1 MNIEEIKTNF
11 TFVGESTYH
20 NSIQIGSNEQMC
32 DLYFDSSK
40 GNVNPEQIAVYTHF
54 IENYSTILNA
64 VQRRLNEN
72 LPRKFENQISEIRDA
87 KLVPEIINVPFS
99 QENYDLVLVFGIKL
113 KWFLFLK
120 KDYGFR
126 VELKQGKIQSL
137 VFKNDTTLPN

>member
-11 TFVGESTYH
+11 AFVGDSTYH
-20 NSIQIGSNEQMC
+20 NSIQIGRNGQMC
-32 DLYFDSSK
+32 DIFIESSN
-40 GNVNPEQIAVYTHF
+40 GNINPEQIVVYNQF
-54 IENYSTILNA
+54 IENHSTILNT
-64 VQRRLNEN
+64 VQHYLIDN
-72 LPRKFENQISEIRDA
+72 LLQKFENQKSEVRDV

-99 QENYDLVLVFGIKL
+99 QENNDLVLVFGIKL

-137 VFKNDTTLPN
+137 VFKDDTTTPN

>member
-11 TFVGESTYH
+11 AFVGESTYH
-20 NSIQIGSNEQMC
+20 NSIQIGRNEQMC
-32 DLYFDSSK
+32 DLYIESSK
-40 GNVNPEQIAVYTHF
+40 GNINPEQIAVYNQF
-54 IENYSTILNA
+54 IENYSTILNT
-64 VQRRLNEN
+64 VQRHLIDN
-72 LPRKFENQISEIRDA
+72 LPQKFENQITEVRDA

-99 QENYDLVLVFGIKL
+99 LENYDLVLVFGIKL

-137 VFKNDTTLPN
+137 VFKNDITTPN

>member
-1 MNIEEIKTNF
+1 VNIEEIKTNF
-11 TFVGESTYH
+11 AFVGESTYH

-32 DLYFDSSK
+32 DLYIESSK
-40 GNVNPEQIAVYTHF
+40 GNINPEQIAVYNQF
-54 IENYSTILNA
+54 IENYSTILNT
-64 VQRRLNEN
+64 VQRHLIDN
-72 LPRKFENQISEIRDA
+72 LPQKFENQITEVRDV